1 MEFEEEV
8 MDAEHN
14 FEEELTQNGVVADWE
29 ALEDKID
36 ADMAAMKKFNTK
48 AVSLKRRQAIA
59 QRAQIKLNMN
69 LARVSEEMARNPPN
83 AAEWDAIKTKLV
95 DWSSRYESIAER
107 ARPHEERRNREVM
120 DATEDRA
127 EEVEDTVEGMFED
140 WDKNDREFWDEV
152 VAAEDAMLERWE
164 SQGTTQKIK
173 DLKDEIEA
181 SMDAAHQSM
190 IKIKRNMNMRKRMIA
205 TRT

>member
-1 MEFEEEV
+1 M
-8 MDAEHN
+8 
-14 FEEELTQNGVVADWE
+14 
-29 ALEDKID
+29 
-36 ADMAAMKKFNTK
+36 
-48 AVSLKRRQAIA
+48 
-59 QRAQIKLNMN
+59 QRAQVKMNMN

-107 ARPHEERRNREVM
+107 AKPHEERRNREVM

-164 SQGTTQKIK
+164 TQGTTKKIT
-173 DLKDEIEA
+173 DLRDEIVA
-181 SMDAAHQSM
+181 SMEAAKSSM
-190 IKIKRNMNMRKRMIA
+190 NTIKRNMSMRKRMIA